1 MATRRGVSPVQS
13 SLFDEP
19 QQPSRR
25 ESLGEQTFVLRG
37 FALPWLDGI
46 LPALREV
53 LKAAPFRRMETPGG
67 HTMSVALSNCGQFGW
82 STDARGY
89 RYVSDDPL
97 TGRPW
102 PVLPEVL
109 RTLAREAAAAAGFDD
124 FIPDACLLNRYVRG
138 ARMSLHQDRDERDYG
153 APIVSVS
160 LGLAAMFQLGGLQ
173 RSDRPLRVPLLHGDV
188 MVWGGVDRL
197 RFHGVLPLKEGV
209 HPVMGPQ
216 RINFTLRKAG

>member
-1 MATRRGVSPVQS
+1 MQS

-25 ESLGEQTFVLRG
+25 EALGEQTFVLRG
-37 FALPWLDGI
+37 FALPWLDDI

-82 STDARGY
+82 STDAQGY

-109 RTLAREAAAAAGFDD
+109 RTLAREAAAAAGFED
-124 FIPDACLLNRYVRG
+124 FIPDACLLNRYVPG
-138 ARMSLHQDRDERDYG
+138 ARMSPHQDRNERDYT

-173 RSDRPLRVPLLHGDV
+173 RSDRPIRVPLLHGDV

>member
-1 MATRRGVSPVQS
+1 MQS

-19 QQPSRR
+19 QQPNRR
-25 ESLGEQTFVLRG
+25 EALGEQTFVLRG
-37 FALPWLDGI
+37 FALPWLDDI

-53 LKAAPFRRMETPGG
+53 LKAAPFRRMQTPGG

-82 STDARGY
+82 STDTRGY

-97 TGRPW
+97 TGQPW
-102 PVLPEVL
+102 PALPEVL
-109 RTLAREAAAAAGFDD
+109 LTLAREAAATAGFDD
-124 FIPDACLLNRYVRG
+124 FVPDACLLNRYVPG
-138 ARMSLHQDRDERDYG
+138 AKMSLHQDRDERDYG

-197 RFHGVLPLKEGV
+197 RFHGVLPLKEGM

>member
-1 MATRRGVSPVQS
+1 MQS
-13 SLFDEP
+13 LLFDEP

-25 ESLGEQTFVLRG
+25 EALAEQTFVLRG
-37 FALPWLDGI
+37 FALPWLDDI

-97 TGRPW
+97 SGRPW
-102 PVLPEVL
+102 PALPEVL
-109 RTLAREAAAAAGFDD
+109 RRLAREAAAAAGFAD
-124 FIPDACLLNRYVRG
+124 FTADACLLNRYVPG
-138 ARMSLHQDRDERDYG
+138 ARMSLHQDRNERDYT

-173 RSDRPLRVPLLHGDV
+173 RSDRPIRVPLLHGDV

-209 HPVMGPQ
+209 HPLMGPQ

>member
-1 MATRRGVSPVQS
+1 MQS

-19 QQPSRR
+19 QQPTRR
-25 ESLGEQTFVLRG
+25 EALGEQTFVLRG
-37 FALPWLDGI
+37 FALPWLEEI

-53 LKAAPFRRMETPGG
+53 LRAAPFRRMETPGG

-89 RYVSDDPL
+89 CYVSDDPL

-102 PVLPEVL
+102 PALPDVLH
-109 RTLAREAAAAAGFDD
+109 TLAREAAAAAGFDD
-124 FIPDACLLNRYVRG
+124 FSPDACLLNRYVPG
-138 ARMSLHQDRDERDYG
+138 AKMSLHQDRDERDYG

>member
-1 MATRRGVSPVQS
+1 MQS
-13 SLFDEP
+13 LLFDEP

-25 ESLGEQTFVLRG
+25 EALGEQTFVLRG
-37 FALPWLDGI
+37 FALPWLDDI

-97 TGRPW
+97 SGRPW
-102 PVLPEVL
+102 PALPEVL
-109 RTLAREAAAAAGFDD
+109 RRLARDAAAAAGFAD
-124 FIPDACLLNRYVRG
+124 FTADACLLNRYVPG
-138 ARMSLHQDRDERDYG
+138 ARMSLHQDRNERDYT

>member
-1 MATRRGVSPVQS
+1 MQS

-19 QQPSRR
+19 QQPTRR
-25 ESLGEQTFVLRG
+25 EALGEQTFVLRG
-37 FALPWLDGI
+37 FALPWLEEI

-53 LKAAPFRRMETPGG
+53 LRAAPFRRMETPGG

-82 STDARGY
+82 STDTRGY

-102 PVLPEVL
+102 PALPDVLH
-109 RTLAREAAAAAGFDD
+109 TLAREAAAAVGFDD
-124 FIPDACLLNRYVRG
+124 FSPDACLLNRYVPG
-138 ARMSLHQDRDERDYG
+138 AKMSLHQDRDERDYG

>member
-1 MATRRGVSPVQS
+1 MQS
-13 SLFDEP
+13 SLFDDP
-19 QQPSRR
+19 QQPTRR
-25 ESLGEQTFVLRG
+25 EALGEQTFVLRG
-37 FALPWLDGI
+37 FALPWLEEI

-53 LKAAPFRRMETPGG
+53 LRAAPFRRMETPGG

-89 RYVSDDPL
+89 RYVRDDPL

-102 PVLPEVL
+102 PALPDVLH
-109 RTLAREAAAAAGFDD
+109 TLAREAAAAAGFDD
-124 FIPDACLLNRYVRG
+124 FSPDACLLNRYVPG
-138 ARMSLHQDRDERDYG
+138 AKMSLHQDRDERDYG

-188 MVWGGVDRL
+188 MVWGGIDRL

>member
-1 MATRRGVSPVQS
+1 MQS
-13 SLFDEP
+13 SLFDDP
-19 QQPSRR
+19 QQPTRR
-25 ESLGEQTFVLRG
+25 EALGEQTFVLRG
-37 FALPWLDGI
+37 FALPWLEEI

-53 LKAAPFRRMETPGG
+53 LRTAPFRRMETPGG

-102 PVLPEVL
+102 PALPDVLH
-109 RTLAREAAAAAGFDD
+109 TLAREAAAAAGFDD
-124 FIPDACLLNRYVRG
+124 FSPDACLLNRYVPG
-138 ARMSLHQDRDERDYG
+138 AKMSLHQDRDERDYG
-153 APIVSVS
+153 APIVSVT

>member
-1 MATRRGVSPVQS
+1 MQS

-19 QQPSRR
+19 QQPTRR
-25 ESLGEQTFVLRG
+25 EALGEQTFVLRG
-37 FALPWLDGI
+37 FALPWLEEI

-53 LKAAPFRRMETPGG
+53 LRAAPFRRMETPGG

-102 PVLPEVL
+102 PALPDVLH
-109 RTLAREAAAAAGFDD
+109 TLAREAAAAVGFDD
-124 FIPDACLLNRYVRG
+124 FSPDACLLNRYVPG
-138 ARMSLHQDRDERDYG
+138 AKMSLHQDRDERDYG

>member
-1 MATRRGVSPVQS
+1 MQS
-13 SLFDEP
+13 SLFDDP
-19 QQPSRR
+19 QQPTRR
-25 ESLGEQTFVLRG
+25 EALGEQTFVLRG
-37 FALPWLDGI
+37 FALPWLEEI

-53 LKAAPFRRMETPGG
+53 LRAAPFRRMETPGG

-102 PVLPEVL
+102 PALPEVL
-109 RTLAREAAAAAGFDD
+109 HTLAREAAAAAGFDD
-124 FIPDACLLNRYVRG
+124 FSPDACLLNRYVPG
-138 ARMSLHQDRDERDYG
+138 AKMSLHQDRDERDYG

-188 MVWGGVDRL
+188 MVWGGIDRL

-209 HPVMGPQ
+209 HSVMGPQ

>member
-1 MATRRGVSPVQS
+1 MQP
-13 SLFDEP
+13 SLFDDP
-19 QQPSRR
+19 RQPSRR
-25 ESLGEQTFVLRG
+25 EALGEQTFVLRG
-37 FALPWLDGI
+37 FALPWLDEI
-46 LPALREV
+46 LPALRKV

-102 PVLPEVL
+102 PALPDVLH
-109 RTLAREAAAAAGFDD
+109 TLAREAAAAAGFDD
-124 FIPDACLLNRYVRG
+124 FSPDACLLNRYVPG
-138 ARMSLHQDRDERDYG
+138 AKMSLHQDRDERDYG

>member
-1 MATRRGVSPVQS
+1 MQS
-13 SLFDEP
+13 SLFDDP
-19 QQPSRR
+19 QQPTRR
-25 ESLGEQTFVLRG
+25 EALGEQTFVLRG
-37 FALPWLDGI
+37 FALPWLEEI

-53 LKAAPFRRMETPGG
+53 LRAAPFRRMETPGG

-102 PVLPEVL
+102 PALPDVLH
-109 RTLAREAAAAAGFDD
+109 TLAREAAAAAGFDD
-124 FIPDACLLNRYVRG
+124 FSPDACLLNRYVPG
-138 ARMSLHQDRDERDYG
+138 AKMSLHQDRDERDYG

-188 MVWGGVDRL
+188 MVWGGIDRL

>member
-1 MATRRGVSPVQS
+1 MQS
-13 SLFDEP
+13 SLFDDP
-19 QQPSRR
+19 QQPTRR
-25 ESLGEQTFVLRG
+25 EALGEQTFVLRG
-37 FALPWLDGI
+37 FALPWLEEI

-53 LKAAPFRRMETPGG
+53 LRAAPFRRMETPGG

-102 PVLPEVL
+102 PALPDVLH
-109 RTLAREAAAAAGFDD
+109 TLAREAAAAAGFDD
-124 FIPDACLLNRYVRG
+124 FSPDACLLNRYVPG
-138 ARMSLHQDRDERDYG
+138 AKMSLHQDRDERDYG

-209 HPVMGPQ
+209 HPVKIG
-216 RINFTLRKAG
+216 RASCRERV

>member
-1 MATRRGVSPVQS
+1 MQP
-13 SLFDEP
+13 SLFDDP

-25 ESLGEQTFVLRG
+25 EALGEQTFVLRG
-37 FALPWLDGI
+37 FALPWLDDL

-67 HTMSVALSNCGQFGW
+67 RKMSVALSNCGPLGW
-82 STDARGY
+82 STDAKGY

-97 TGRPW
+97 TGQPW
-102 PVLPEVL
+102 PALPDAL
-109 RTLAREAAAAAGFDD
+109 RTLARQAAAAAGFED
-124 FIPDACLLNRYVRG
+124 FSPDACLLNRYVPG
-138 ARMSLHQDRDERDYG
+138 ARMSLHQDRDERDYA

-173 RSDRPLRVPLLHGDV
+173 RSDRAVRVPLLHGDV

>member
-1 MATRRGVSPVQS
+1 MQS
-13 SLFDEP
+13 SLFDDP
-19 QQPSRR
+19 QQPTRR
-25 ESLGEQTFVLRG
+25 EALGEQTFVLRG
-37 FALPWLDGI
+37 FALPWLEEI

-53 LKAAPFRRMETPGG
+53 LRTAPFRRMETPGG

-82 STDARGY
+82 STDTRGY

-102 PVLPEVL
+102 PALPDVLH
-109 RTLAREAAAAAGFDD
+109 TLAREAAAAVGFDD
-124 FIPDACLLNRYVRG
+124 FSPDACLLNRYVPG
-138 ARMSLHQDRDERDYG
+138 AKMSLHQDRDERDYG

-188 MVWGGVDRL
+188 MVWSGVDRL

>member
-1 MATRRGVSPVQS
+1 MQS
-13 SLFDEP
+13 SLFDDP
-19 QQPSRR
+19 QQPTRR
-25 ESLGEQTFVLRG
+25 EALGEQTFVLRG
-37 FALPWLDGI
+37 FALPWLEEI

-53 LKAAPFRRMETPGG
+53 LRAAPFRRMETSGG

-102 PVLPEVL
+102 PALPDVLH
-109 RTLAREAAAAAGFDD
+109 TLAREAAAAAGFDD
-124 FIPDACLLNRYVRG
+124 FSPDACLLNRYVPG
-138 ARMSLHQDRDERDYG
+138 AKMSLHQDRDERDYG

-188 MVWGGVDRL
+188 MVWGGIDRL

>member
-1 MATRRGVSPVQS
+1 MQS
-13 SLFDEP
+13 SLFDDP
-19 QQPSRR
+19 QQPTRR
-25 ESLGEQTFVLRG
+25 EALGEQTFVLRG
-37 FALPWLDGI
+37 FALPWLEEI

-53 LKAAPFRRMETPGG
+53 LRAAPFRRMETPGG

-102 PVLPEVL
+102 PALPDVLH
-109 RTLAREAAAAAGFDD
+109 TLAREAAAAAGFDD
-124 FIPDACLLNRYVRG
+124 FSPDACLLNRYVPG
-138 ARMSLHQDRDERDYG
+138 AKMSLHQDRDERDYG

-209 HPVMGPQ
+209 HPMMGPQ

>member
-1 MATRRGVSPVQS
+1 MQS
-13 SLFDEP
+13 SLFDDP
-19 QQPSRR
+19 QQPTRR
-25 ESLGEQTFVLRG
+25 EALGEQTFVLRG
-37 FALPWLDGI
+37 FALPWLEEI

-53 LKAAPFRRMETPGG
+53 LRAAPFRRMETPGG

-102 PVLPEVL
+102 PALPDVLH
-109 RTLAREAAAAAGFDD
+109 TLAREAAAAAGFDD
-124 FIPDACLLNRYVRG
+124 FSPDACLLNRYVPG
-138 ARMSLHQDRDERDYG
+138 AKMSLHQDRDERDYG

-160 LGLAAMFQLGGLQ
+160 LGLAAMFQLGRLQ

>member
-1 MATRRGVSPVQS
+1 MPVQS
-13 SLFDEP
+13 LLFDEP

-25 ESLGEQTFVLRG
+25 EALGEQTFVLRG
-37 FALPWLDGI
+37 FALPSLDDI

-109 RTLAREAAAAAGFDD
+109 RTLAREAAAAAGFED
-124 FIPDACLLNRYVRG
+124 FIPDACLLNRYVPG
-138 ARMSLHQDRDERDYG
+138 ARMSLHQDRNERDYT

-160 LGLAAMFQLGGLQ
+160 LGLAAMFQVGGLQ

>member
-1 MATRRGVSPVQS
+1 MIAVQS

-25 ESLGEQTFVLRG
+25 EALGEQTFVLRG
-37 FALPWLDGI
+37 FALPWLDDI
-46 LPALREV
+46 LPALRVV

-97 TGRPW
+97 SGRPW

-109 RTLAREAAAAAGFDD
+109 RTLAREAAAAAGFED
-124 FIPDACLLNRYVRG
+124 FIPDACLLNRYVPG
-138 ARMSLHQDRDERDYG
+138 ARMSLHQDRNERDYT

-173 RSDRPLRVPLLHGDV
+173 RSDRPIRVPLLHGDV

>member
-1 MATRRGVSPVQS
+1 MQS
-13 SLFDEP
+13 SLFDDP
-19 QQPSRR
+19 QQPTRR
-25 ESLGEQTFVLRG
+25 EALGEQTFVLRG
-37 FALPWLDGI
+37 FALPWLEEI

-53 LKAAPFRRMETPGG
+53 LRTAPFRRMETPGG

-102 PVLPEVL
+102 PALPDVLH
-109 RTLAREAAAAAGFDD
+109 TLAREAAAAAGFDD
-124 FIPDACLLNRYVRG
+124 FSPDACLLNRYVPG
-138 ARMSLHQDRDERDYG
+138 AKMSLHQDRDERDYG

>member
-1 MATRRGVSPVQS
+1 MQS
-13 SLFDEP
+13 SLFDDP
-19 QQPSRR
+19 QQPTRR
-25 ESLGEQTFVLRG
+25 EALGEQTFVLRG
-37 FALPWLDGI
+37 FALPWLEEI

-53 LKAAPFRRMETPGG
+53 LRKAPFRRMETPGG

-102 PVLPEVL
+102 PALPDVLH
-109 RTLAREAAAAAGFDD
+109 TLAREAAAAAGFDD
-124 FIPDACLLNRYVRG
+124 FSPDACLLNRYMPG
-138 ARMSLHQDRDERDYG
+138 AKMSLHQDRDERDYG

>member
-1 MATRRGVSPVQS
+1 MQS
-13 SLFDEP
+13 SLFDDP
-19 QQPSRR
+19 QQPTRR
-25 ESLGEQTFVLRG
+25 EALGEQTFVLRG
-37 FALPWLDGI
+37 FALPWLEEI

-53 LKAAPFRRMETPGG
+53 LRAAPFRRMETPGG

-102 PVLPEVL
+102 PALPDVLH
-109 RTLAREAAAAAGFDD
+109 TLAREAAAAAGFDD
-124 FIPDACLLNRYVRG
+124 FSPDACLLNRYVPG
-138 ARMSLHQDRDERDYG
+138 AKMSLHQDRDERDYG

-209 HPVMGPQ
+209 HPMMGPQ
-216 RINFTLRKAG
+216 RINFALRKAG

>member
-1 MATRRGVSPVQS
+1 MQP
-13 SLFDEP
+13 SLFDDP
-19 QQPSRR
+19 QQPTRR
-25 ESLGEQTFVLRG
+25 EALGEQTFVLRG
-37 FALPWLDGI
+37 FALPWLEEI

-53 LKAAPFRRMETPGG
+53 LRAAPFRRMETPGG

-102 PVLPEVL
+102 PALPDVLH
-109 RTLAREAAAAAGFDD
+109 TLAREAAAAAGFDD
-124 FIPDACLLNRYVRG
+124 FSPDACLLNRYVPG
-138 ARMSLHQDRDERDYG
+138 AKMSLHQDRDERDYG

-188 MVWGGVDRL
+188 MVWGGIDRL

>member
-1 MATRRGVSPVQS
+1 M
-13 SLFDEP
+13 FDEP

-25 ESLGEQTFVLRG
+25 EALGEQTFVLRG
-37 FALPWLDGI
+37 FALPSLDDI

-109 RTLAREAAAAAGFDD
+109 RTLAREAAAAAGFED
-124 FIPDACLLNRYVRG
+124 FIPDACLLNRYVPG
-138 ARMSLHQDRDERDYG
+138 ARMSLHQDRNERDYT

-160 LGLAAMFQLGGLQ
+160 LGLAAMFQVGGLQ

>member
-1 MATRRGVSPVQS
+1 MSPVQS
-13 SLFDEP
+13 LLFDEP

-25 ESLGEQTFVLRG
+25 EALGEQTFVLRG
-37 FALPWLDGI
+37 FALPWLDDI

-102 PVLPEVL
+102 PALPEVL
-109 RTLAREAAAAAGFDD
+109 RRLAREAAAAAGFAD
-124 FIPDACLLNRYVRG
+124 FTADACLLNRYVPG
-138 ARMSLHQDRDERDYG
+138 ARMSLHQDRNERDYT

-173 RSDRPLRVPLLHGDV
+173 RSDRPIRVPLLHGDV

-209 HPVMGPQ
+209 HPLMGPQ

>member
-1 MATRRGVSPVQS
+1 MQS
-13 SLFDEP
+13 LLFDEP

-25 ESLGEQTFVLRG
+25 EALAEQTFVLRG
-37 FALPWLDGI
+37 FALPWLDDI

-97 TGRPW
+97 SGRPW
-102 PVLPEVL
+102 PALPEVL
-109 RTLAREAAAAAGFDD
+109 RRLARDAAAAAGFAD
-124 FIPDACLLNRYVRG
+124 FTADACLLNRYVPG
-138 ARMSLHQDRDERDYG
+138 ARMSLHQDRNERDYT

-173 RSDRPLRVPLLHGDV
+173 RSDRPIRVPLLHGDV

-209 HPVMGPQ
+209 HPLMGPQ

>member
-1 MATRRGVSPVQS
+1 VSPVQS
-13 SLFDEP
+13 LLFDEP

-25 ESLGEQTFVLRG
+25 EALGEQTFVLRG
-37 FALPWLDGI
+37 FALPWLDDI

-97 TGRPW
+97 SGRPW
-102 PVLPEVL
+102 PALPEVL
-109 RTLAREAAAAAGFDD
+109 RRLARDAAAAAGFAD
-124 FIPDACLLNRYVRG
+124 FTADACLLNRYVPG
-138 ARMSLHQDRDERDYG
+138 ARMSLHQDRNERDYT

-173 RSDRPLRVPLLHGDV
+173 RSDRPIRVPLLHGDV

-209 HPVMGPQ
+209 HPLMGPQ

>member
-1 MATRRGVSPVQS
+1 MQS
-13 SLFDEP
+13 SLFEDP
-19 QQPSRR
+19 QPPTRR
-25 ESLGEQTFVLRG
+25 EALGEQTFVLRG
-37 FALPWLDGI
+37 FALPWLEEI

-53 LKAAPFRRMETPGG
+53 LRAAPFRRMETPGG

-102 PVLPEVL
+102 PALPDVLH
-109 RTLAREAAAAAGFDD
+109 TLAREAAAAAGFDD
-124 FIPDACLLNRYVRG
+124 FSPDACLLNRYVPG
-138 ARMSLHQDRDERDYG
+138 AKMSLHQDRDERDYG

>member
-1 MATRRGVSPVQS
+1 MQP

-19 QQPSRR
+19 QQPTRR
-25 ESLGEQTFVLRG
+25 EALGEQTFVLRG
-37 FALPWLDGI
+37 FALPWLEEI

-53 LKAAPFRRMETPGG
+53 LRAAPFRRMETPGG

-82 STDARGY
+82 STDTRGY

-102 PVLPEVL
+102 PALPDVLH
-109 RTLAREAAAAAGFDD
+109 TLAREAAAAVGFDD
-124 FIPDACLLNRYVRG
+124 FSPDACLLNRYVPG
-138 ARMSLHQDRDERDYG
+138 AKMSLHQDRDERDYG

>member
-1 MATRRGVSPVQS
+1 MQS
-13 SLFDEP
+13 SLFDDP
-19 QQPSRR
+19 QQPTRR
-25 ESLGEQTFVLRG
+25 EALGEQTFVLRG
-37 FALPWLDGI
+37 FALPWLEEI

-53 LKAAPFRRMETPGG
+53 LRAAPFRRMETPGG

-102 PVLPEVL
+102 PALPDVLH
-109 RTLAREAAAAAGFDD
+109 TLAREAAAAAGFDD
-124 FIPDACLLNRYVRG
+124 FSPDACLLNRYVPG
-138 ARMSLHQDRDERDYG
+138 AKMSLHQDRDERDYG

-197 RFHGVLPLKEGV
+197 RFHGVLPLREGV